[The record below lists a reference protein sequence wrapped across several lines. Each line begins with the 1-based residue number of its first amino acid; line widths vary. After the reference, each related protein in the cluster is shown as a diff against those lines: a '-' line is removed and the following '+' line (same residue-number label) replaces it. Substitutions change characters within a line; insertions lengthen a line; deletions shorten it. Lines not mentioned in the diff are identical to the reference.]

1 MGNLLCIRVHRANIH
16 DTMGGIETMEKTL
29 FYYPSVVGCRADQA
43 YRGTF
48 KETLESFHHIKV
60 DISEQIKG
68 KFEVHPKRWVVE
80 RTFSWF
86 NSSRRLSKDY
96 EISSF
101 YQEQICIISNLQ
113 TLLRRF

>member
-1 MGNLLCIRVHRANIH
+1 MGNLLCVRVHRANVH
-16 DTMGGIETMEKTL
+16 DTKGGIETMQKAI
-29 FYYPSVVGCRADQA
+29 FHYPSIQGCRADQG

-48 KETLESFHHIKV
+48 KETLENFYDIKV

-68 KFEVHPKRWVVE
+68 KFEVHPLRWKVE
-80 RTFSWF
+80 RTFAWF
-86 NSSRRLSKDY
+86 NFSRRLSKDY